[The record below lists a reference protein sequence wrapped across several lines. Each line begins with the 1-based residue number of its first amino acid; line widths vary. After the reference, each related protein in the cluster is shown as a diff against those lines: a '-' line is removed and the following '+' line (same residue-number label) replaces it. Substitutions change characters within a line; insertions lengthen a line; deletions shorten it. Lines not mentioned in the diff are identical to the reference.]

1 MKYIFGPVPSRRL
14 GFSLGVDLV
23 PFKTCSLDCT
33 YCQLGKTSHKT
44 IERKAYTPLDETMEE
59 LRRALKHHQKIDY
72 ITIAGSGEPTLSAQL
87 GAIIASI
94 KEISEI
100 PVAVLTNGT
109 LLHREDVR
117 RELLPADVVI
127 PSLDTVSQQIFTKL
141 NRPHTE
147 LSLSQM
153 IAGLDRFSKLFSGR
167 LWLEIMLVRGIND
180 SREELK
186 KMSEVLSTMKL
197 DMVQVN
203 TPVRP
208 GTDRTCKPLT
218 SKELL
223 YCKKVLGEPCEVI
236 VSFDGRQH
244 TLETNLTEKICSMIS
259 RRPLNLSEIADSLG
273 VDREKAAEILARLK
287 EQDKIESHKH
297 GVEYYYQAKRS
308 Q

>member
-44 IERKAYTPLDETMEE
+44 IERKAYTPLDETIEE
-59 LRRALKHHQKIDY
+59 LRAVLKYQQKIDY
-72 ITIAGSGEPTLSAQL
+72 ITIAGSGEPTLSTQL
-87 GAIIASI
+87 GAIITSI

-127 PSLDTVSQQIFTKL
+127 PSLDTVSPEIFTRL
-141 NRPHTE
+141 NRPHPD
-147 LSLSQM
+147 LSVSQM
-153 IAGLDRFSKLFSGR
+153 IAGLDRFRNAFSGK

-180 SREELK
+180 SPEELER
-186 KMSEVLSTMKL
+186 MRDALSAIKF
-197 DMVQVN
+197 DMLQIN

-208 GTDRTCKPLT
+208 GTDKTCKPLT
-218 SKELL
+218 SKELA
-223 YCKKVLGEPCEVI
+223 YCKDLLGEPCEVI
-236 VSFDGRQH
+236 ASFDGRQH
-244 TLETNLTEKICSMIS
+244 TLETNLKEKICSMVS

-273 VDREKAAEILARLK
+273 MDREKAAEILALLK
-287 EQDKIESHKH
+287 EQNKIELYKH
-297 GVEYYYQAKRS
+297 GAEYYYQAKRP
-308 Q
+308 